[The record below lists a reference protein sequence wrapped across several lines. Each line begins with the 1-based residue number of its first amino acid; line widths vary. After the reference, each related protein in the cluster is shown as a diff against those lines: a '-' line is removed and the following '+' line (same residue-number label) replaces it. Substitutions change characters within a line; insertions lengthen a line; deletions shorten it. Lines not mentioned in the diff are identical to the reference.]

1 MPSNKRRAR
10 REDPAGRVDRAQ
22 REEEAQ
28 RAKVAALP
36 EWRWR
41 TFPVVFAFFLGALVM
56 AVLNGA
62 PDNELAA
69 IAQFVVLGALSYGLA
84 RIVVRKLFAER
95 RLTRRERQRIGDE
108 PDDDYEDVL
117 VYPGEGATKR

>member
-1 MPSNKRRAR
+1 MPSNKRRAG
-10 REDPAGRVDRAQ
+10 REDRAQ
-22 REEEAQ
+22 REDEAQ

-41 TFPVVFAFFLGALVM
+41 TFPVFFAFFLGALVM

-84 RIVVRKLFAER
+84 RVVVRKLFAER

-108 PDDDYEDVL
+108 TDDDYEDVL

>member
-1 MPSNKRRAR
+1 MPSNKRR
-10 REDPAGRVDRAQ
+10 AGRVDRAQ

-41 TFPVVFAFFLGALVM
+41 TFPVFFAFFLGALVM

-69 IAQFVVLGALSYGLA
+69 IAQFVVLAALSYGLA

-108 PDDDYEDVL
+108 TDDDYEDVL

>member
-1 MPSNKRRAR
+1 MSPKKRRTSTQ
-10 REDPAGRVDRAQ
+10 PSSQQVS
-22 REEEAQ
+22 EAQ

-41 TFPVVFAFFLGALVM
+41 TFPVFFAFFVGALVM
-56 AVLNGA
+56 AVVNGA

-69 IAQFVVLGALSYGLA
+69 AAQFVVLAALSYGLA

-95 RLTRRERQRIGDE
+95 RLTRHERRGLTEGAEDGE
-108 PDDDYEDVL
+108 YEDVL
-117 VYPGEGATKR
+117 VYPDRAPGKR